1 MPVEAKINISH
12 RTAVVTYYLL
22 DAGIGRRQ
30 LAEIDYPQ
38 ILVI

>member
-12 RTAVVTYYLL
+12 WTEVVKNFLL
-22 DAGIGRRQ
+22 DVGIGRRQ
-30 LAEIDYPQ
+30 LAEIDYRQ

>member
-1 MPVEAKINISH
+1 MPVKAKINISH
-12 RTAVVTYYLL
+12 WTAVVKYCLL

-30 LAEIDYPQ
+30 LAEIDYRQ